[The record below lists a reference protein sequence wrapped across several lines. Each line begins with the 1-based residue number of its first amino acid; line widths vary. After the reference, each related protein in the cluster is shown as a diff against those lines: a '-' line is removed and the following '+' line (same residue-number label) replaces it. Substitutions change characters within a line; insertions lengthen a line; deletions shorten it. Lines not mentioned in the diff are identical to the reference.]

1 MFITNND
8 IVDIKIFWKK
18 SKNKYIVFTE
28 GEILKKN
35 LPEAEMKKYNILSLK
50 MLELSW
56 GLYNQL
62 QEDAM
67 DVEGDNRRWNIKKFK
82 ENKLKRIIKE
92 WDAKTDK
99 GDTIPVNE
107 KTILSL
113 TPAIAETILRAYDE
127 VTFLSEEDEK
137 N

>member
-8 IVDIKIFWKK
+8 VIDIKIYWKK
-18 SKNKYIVFTE
+18 VKNKYVALTE
-28 GEILKKN
+28 SEITKKA
-35 LPEAEMKKYNILSLK
+35 LDDSGMKKFNILSIK
-50 MLELSW
+50 MVELSW

-62 QEDAM
+62 QEDAL
-67 DVEGDNRRWNIKKFK
+67 DVEGENKRWNIKKFK
-82 ENKLKRIIKE
+82 ENKLKKTIKE

-99 GDTIPVNE
+99 GDPIPVNE

-113 TPAIAETILRAYDE
+113 APPIAETILRAYDDA
-127 VTFLSEEDEK
+127 TFLSEEDEK

>member
-1 MFITNND
+1 MFISNND
-8 IVDIKIFWKK
+8 IIELKVYWKK
-18 SKNKYIVFTE
+18 IKNKYIALTD
-28 GEILKKN
+28 GEMGKKG
-35 LPEAEMKKYNILSLK
+35 LDEDESKKYSILNLK
-50 MLELSW
+50 VIQLSW
-56 GLYNQL
+56 GVHNQL
-62 QEDAM
+62 QEDAI

-82 ENKLKRIIKE
+82 ENKLKKIIKE

-99 GDTIPVNE
+99 GDAIPINE

-113 TPAIAETILRAYDE
+113 APSVAETILRAYDE